1 MFKKKRGRPP
11 GKGILR
17 KHDKWVPREW
27 RPVYAQIVFADS
39 LGLPNK
45 DIGEKYGFTAQHV
58 SNILNLPQAVKLREQ
73 LAGRIQER
81 MLDGIP
87 NRLENI
93 ADTAVKNIERVIANE
108 ELLNKAPMQMLRS
121 SMEYLKLQGKL
132 TGDSPRTTVNNT
144 LVIGDAGSKQM
155 LEGLMK
161 SQRVDE
167 LHGLTEVPTQLVK
180 AG

>member
-1 MFKKKRGRPP
+1 MDKRKGRPP
-11 GKGILR
+11 GKNILR
-17 KHDKWVPREW
+17 KNPKWQPREW

-39 LGLPNK
+39 IGLPNTE
-45 DIGEKYGFTAQHV
+45 IGLKYGFTAQHI
-58 SNILNLPQAVKLREQ
+58 SNILNLPQAIRLREQ
-73 LAGRIQER
+73 LANRIQER

-87 NRLENI
+87 GRLEVI
-93 ADTAVKNIERVIANE
+93 ADNAVKNIEAVIGNE

-132 TGDSPRTTVNNT
+132 TGDSPKTTVNNT
-144 LVIGDAGSKQM
+144 LVIGDAGAKQM

-161 SQRVDE
+161 SQRDV
-167 LHGLTEVPTQLVK
+167 GYQEVPPHLVK